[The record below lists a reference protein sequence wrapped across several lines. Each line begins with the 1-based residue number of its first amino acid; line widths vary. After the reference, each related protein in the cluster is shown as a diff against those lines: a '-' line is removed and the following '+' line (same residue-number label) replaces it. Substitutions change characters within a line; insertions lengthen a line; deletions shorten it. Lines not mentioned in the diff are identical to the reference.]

1 MSEGQLTSPPGTHD
15 VLAPQSRAW
24 EFLLATFADQ
34 AHRHGYGLVVSPMF
48 EDVAVFHR
56 GIGEGSD
63 VARKEMYTFTDRGER
78 TYALRPEGTA
88 SVVRAYV
95 QHHPTP
101 PWKAWYATPAFRY
114 ERPQAGRYRQ
124 HHQVGVEALG
134 TDDPY
139 IDVEV
144 IALAWRFYQSLGLR
158 RVTLMINSMGHPQCR
173 AEFVREL
180 AAYFEPR
187 AGSLCDEHAKVW
199 SSNTLR
205 VLDCKTEQC
214 RTVVSGG
221 PTLADALCDDCATH
235 FTTVANGLDALNI
248 PWVRNVNLVRG
259 FDYYTRTTFEFASE
273 ALESAQN
280 AIGGGGRYDRLAE
293 DLGGDP
299 TPGVGFGSGIER
311 LLLALAAEDPDRITA
326 LEGRGVDV
334 FVVDT
339 TGGREALV
347 LADELRRHGV
357 AVERAFDG
365 RSMKAQ
371 LKAADR
377 SGAAWAVL
385 IGSRELEDEIITLRD
400 LRAVGD
406 DNRQTTVP
414 RAQAT
419 SHIVDLLRKS
429 EVL

>member
-1 MSEGQLTSPPGTHD
+1 MSEGQLSSPPGTHD

-24 EFLLATFADQ
+24 EFLVATFAEQ
-34 AHRHGYGLVVSPMF
+34 AHRFGYGLVVSPMF

-63 VARKEMYTFTDRGER
+63 VARKEMYTFTDRGDR

-101 PWKAWYATPAFRY
+101 PWKAWYVTPAFRY

-134 TDDPY
+134 TDDPHM
-139 IDVEV
+139 DVEV
-144 IALAWRFYQSLGLR
+144 IALAWRFYQALGLR
-158 RVTLMINSMGHPQCR
+158 RVTLMVNSMGHADCR
-173 AEFVREL
+173 GQFVARLAEYLGSNVS
-180 AAYFEPR
+180 
-187 AGSLCDEHAKVW
+187 SLCDEHAKVW

-205 VLDCKTEQC
+205 VLDCKTDQC
-214 RTVVSGG
+214 RAVVAIG
-221 PTLADALCDDCATH
+221 PTLADALCEECAAH
-235 FTTVANGLDALNI
+235 FATVTSGLDALGI
-248 PWVRNVNLVRG
+248 PWTRNVNLVRG
-259 FDYYTRTTFEFASE
+259 FDYYTRTTFEFAAD

-293 DLGGDP
+293 DLGGSP

-311 LLLALAAEDPDRITA
+311 LLLALAAEDGERVASIEA
-326 LEGRGVDV
+326 RGVDV
-334 FVVDT
+334 FIVDT
-339 TGGREALV
+339 TGGREALL
-347 LADELRRHGV
+347 LADELRSRGI

-365 RSMKAQ
+365 RSMKSQ

-377 SGAAWAVL
+377 SGAPWAVL
-385 IGSRELEDEIITLRD
+385 IGSQELEAGVITLRD
-400 LRAVGD
+400 LRSTGD
-406 DNRQTTVP
+406 GERQSAVP
-414 RAQAT
+414 RANAAT
-419 SHIVDLLRKS
+419 HIVGLVRKS
-429 EVL
+429 DV